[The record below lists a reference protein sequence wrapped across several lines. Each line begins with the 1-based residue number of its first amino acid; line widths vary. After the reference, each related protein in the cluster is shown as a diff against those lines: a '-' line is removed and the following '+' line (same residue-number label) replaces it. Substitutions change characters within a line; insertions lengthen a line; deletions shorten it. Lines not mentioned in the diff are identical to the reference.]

1 MSLRQTYRGGM
12 SWSAA
17 QLPSLAGRTA
27 LVTGGNSGI
36 GWQVC
41 LELARHGARV
51 RLASRDPGRGRDAVR
66 RIRELVPAA
75 DVEPVRLDLA
85 SLASVETL
93 AAQWQG
99 PLHLL
104 VNNAGVM
111 APPRLRS
118 TADGFEL
125 QFGTNHLGHFA
136 LTGRLLPALLAADS
150 GARVVTVSSIV
161 HWSALSVPLTGVPAA
176 GYHPQRAYASSKLAN
191 LLFAFELQRRAE
203 ARGASLTST
212 AAHPGVSRTNLMLA
226 SEGMGAR
233 GRARLVRNTVGRLV
247 FQSAAAGA
255 EPVLYAAAVAAPGS
269 FSGPQWPGGMRGP
282 AGPAR
287 PSWTARDVALAA
299 RLWQASEDL
308 TGVHYDW
315 PLHALR

>member
-1 MSLRQTYRGGM
+1 M

-17 QLPSLAGRTA
+17 QLPPLAGRTA
-27 LVTGGNSGI
+27 LVTGGSSGI
-36 GWQVC
+36 GWHTS

-51 RLASRDPGRGRDAVR
+51 RLASRDPSRGRDAVR

-85 SLASVETL
+85 SLASVE
-93 AAQWQG
+93 AVAGDWDG

-111 APPRLRS
+111 APPRLRRTS
-118 TADGFEL
+118 DGFEL

-136 LTGRLLPALLAADS
+136 LTGRLLPALLAAGES
-150 GARVVTVSSIV
+150 RVVTVSSLV
-161 HWSALSVPLTGVPAA
+161 HWSALTVPLTGEPEA

-203 ARGASLTST
+203 VQGVPLTST
-212 AAHPGVSRTNLMLA
+212 AAHPGVSKTNLMLTP
-226 SEGMGAR
+226 EGMGAR
-233 GRARLVRNTVGRLV
+233 GRARLMRNTVGQLV

-255 EPVLYAAAVAAPGS
+255 EPVLYAATMAAPGS
-269 FSGPQWPGGMRGP
+269 YSGPQWPGGMRGP

-287 PSWTARDVALAA
+287 PSWAARNPALAA
-299 RLWQASEDL
+299 ELWRASEEL
-308 TGVHYDW
+308 TGVRYDW
-315 PLHALR
+315 PVRTLR